1 MPIETLNLE
10 LFSLINASAEVKPW
24 IIHLA
29 IFIANDLLY
38 LVLGLL
44 VFLWCFGDLAN
55 KERALRAVLL
65 TSIALGVGYLISLY
79 YPHSRPFVLG
89 VGHTLIEHS
98 ATASFPS
105 NHMLIFSTIALSYL
119 SVGRRVAGGILL
131 LMAFAVAWSRIY
143 IGVHFPLD
151 MLGAFGV
158 ALAINS
164 LGVYIWPLCQSH
176 IMHMAVAVY
185 SWLFHPLLR
194 RGWLK

>member
-10 LFSLINASAEVKPW
+10 LFSLINASAEAKPW

-44 VFLWCFGDLAN
+44 VLWCFGDLAN

-143 IGVHFPLD
+143 IGVHFRWICLAPLVWRWQL
-151 MLGAFGV
+151 M
-158 ALAINS
+158 ALA
-164 LGVYIWPLCQSH
+164 YIYGRCVKRTLCTWQLLCIH
-176 IMHMAVAVY
+176 GYFIRYCVVA
-185 SWLFHPLLR
+185 
-194 RGWLK
+194 G